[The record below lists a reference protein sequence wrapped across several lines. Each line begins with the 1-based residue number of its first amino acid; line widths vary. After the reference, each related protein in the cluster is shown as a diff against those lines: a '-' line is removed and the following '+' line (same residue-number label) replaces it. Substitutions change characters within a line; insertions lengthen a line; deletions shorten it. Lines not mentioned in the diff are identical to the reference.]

1 MALNHHP
8 VFDDIL
14 RGDLEAVKTRVLA
27 DPSVLEL
34 TDGDGTG
41 STPLH
46 FAIWKQKPAIAHW
59 LIEHR
64 GQHDLETSDAR
75 GYTALHLACMLGSLS
90 DVQALVAAGANLF
103 PLNRFYCTPLALAS
117 MEDHSDIVAYLLQLR
132 TVRGTIDMGSTLAL
146 ASYHGH
152 LSIVQLLLDAG
163 ADPSIP
169 SGTRSPLTNAI
180 SQGRTTV
187 ALLLLRALL
196 EPHRARTLHKAR
208 ALLAAAIAVPKA
220 RQDAHDKGEPPVV
233 QQQRAVAVAP
243 RYLKGRV

>member
-41 STPLH
+41 ST
-46 FAIWKQKPAIAHW
+46 
-59 LIEHR
+59 
-64 GQHDLETSDAR
+64 
-75 GYTALHLACMLGSLS
+75 
-90 DVQALVAAGANLF
+90 
-103 PLNRFYCTPLALAS
+103 
-117 MEDHSDIVAYLLQLR
+117 
-132 TVRGTIDMGSTLAL
+132 TLAL

-180 SQGRTTV
+180 TRGRTTV

-220 RQDAHDKGEPPVV
+220 QQDAHDKGEPPVV

-243 RYLKGRV
+243 RYLKGRVQEDEPLPRVDLTPHQGDERLRATVAFVLGLDEGGVEYTGLSQELYEDLLGFMVPSWGDRGPDA